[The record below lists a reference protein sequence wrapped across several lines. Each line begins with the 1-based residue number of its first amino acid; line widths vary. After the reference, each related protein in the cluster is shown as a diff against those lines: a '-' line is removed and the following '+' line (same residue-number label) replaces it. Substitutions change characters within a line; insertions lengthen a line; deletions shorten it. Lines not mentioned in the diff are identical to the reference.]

1 MELLNEMLKRRSVR
15 KYTGDPVPRE
25 KLMLILK
32 AGLSSPSGKNKKPWE
47 FIVVEDRE
55 KLMELS
61 HCRIGGVKMLE
72 KAGCAVLVFG
82 DTLKTDVWP
91 EDCSIAM
98 TNMHLMASSLG
109 LGSCWIQ
116 GRLREAD
123 NGKSTDLFCRKLL
136 NVPDNF
142 SLLAVLAVGIAEEM
156 PEPHPEDELMM
167 SKVHHDRF

>member
-15 KYTGDPVPRE
+15 NYTGEPVPYE
-25 KLMLILK
+25 KLMMILK

-47 FIVVEDRE
+47 FVVVEDRE

-61 HCRIGGVKMLE
+61 HCRKGGVRMLE
-72 KAGCAVLVFG
+72 KAGCAILVFG
-82 DTLKTDVWP
+82 DTEKNDVWQ

-123 NGKSTDLFCRKLL
+123 NGESADAFCRRLL

-142 SLLAVLAVGIAEEM
+142 SLLALLSVGIAEEK
-156 PEPHPEDELMM
+156 PAPHTEDELIM
-167 SKVHHDRF
+167 SKIHRETF